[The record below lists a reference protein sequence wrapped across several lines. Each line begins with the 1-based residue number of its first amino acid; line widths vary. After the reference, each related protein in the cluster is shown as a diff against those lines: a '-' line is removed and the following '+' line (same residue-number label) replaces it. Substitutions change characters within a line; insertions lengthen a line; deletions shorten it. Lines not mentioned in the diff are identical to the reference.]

1 MMSSVL
7 RRTPAIQFTVAAL
20 LCLLV
25 GTCQRAPSTLEQILA
40 LGQLRVVTRN
50 SPTAYYI
57 GANGPEG
64 PEYDL
69 VRQFAHE
76 LGVALYIYT
85 VPGFADIRS
94 QLASGRAHIAAAGL
108 TVNDA
113 WGAVL
118 FGPSY
123 QQVRQHLIYRQGRPK
138 PRSLLEIN
146 GSRLEISAGSPQAE
160 TLRMVRERLPTLS
173 WVERRRGDSVELL
186 GDVADGTID
195 YTIVDSTEF
204 SLGRNFH
211 QQVRVGFDLMA
222 GESIAWAMNA
232 RDASLQQRVTEFF
245 RRMTGGGQLAAIL
258 DRYYGRS
265 DRFEY
270 VGARDFIRD
279 VQGLLPQYRKW
290 FEEAAVK
297 IGEDWRLIAAI
308 GYQESR
314 WDPAAVSP
322 TGVRGLMML
331 TEDTAEHLGIADRTD
346 PHQSILGGARYYAS
360 IRAKIPARIAEPD
373 RTWLALAAYNV
384 GFGHLEDAR
393 ILTQLHHR
401 NPDSWQDVR
410 AFLPL
415 LAQEFWYTQTARG
428 YARGWEPVRYV
439 DNIRSYLDIL
449 EWVAADSGPVTTT
462 AANEKGTR
470 GNSGAVN

>member
-1 MMSSVL
+1 MLSPLVQ
-7 RRTPAIQFTVAAL
+7 RTHAIQFTAVAL

-25 GTCQRAPSTLEQILA
+25 GTCQRVPTTLEQILT

-85 VPGFADIRS
+85 VPAFADIRS
-94 QLASGRAHIAAAGL
+94 QLASGRAHVAAAGL
-108 TVNDA
+108 TINNA
-113 WGAVL
+113 WGDAVL

-160 TLRMVRERLPTLS
+160 TLRVVRERLPTLS
-173 WVERRRGDSVELL
+173 WVERRRGDAVELL

-204 SLGRNFH
+204 ALGRNFH

-222 GESIAWAMNA
+222 GESIAWALNA

-245 RRMTGGGQLAAIL
+245 RRMMGGGQLAAIL

-265 DRFEY
+265 NRFEY

-290 FEEAAVK
+290 FEEAAV
-297 IGEDWRLIAAI
+297 
-308 GYQESR
+308 
-314 WDPAAVSP
+314 
-322 TGVRGLMML
+322 
-331 TEDTAEHLGIADRTD
+331 
-346 PHQSILGGARYYAS
+346 
-360 IRAKIPARIAEPD
+360 
-373 RTWLALAAYNV
+373 
-384 GFGHLEDAR
+384 
-393 ILTQLHHR
+393 
-401 NPDSWQDVR
+401 
-410 AFLPL
+410 
-415 LAQEFWYTQTARG
+415 
-428 YARGWEPVRYV
+428 
-439 DNIRSYLDIL
+439 
-449 EWVAADSGPVTTT
+449 
-462 AANEKGTR
+462 
-470 GNSGAVN
+470 

>member
-1 MMSSVL
+1 MSNSVL
-7 RRTPAIQFTVAAL
+7 QRTPATQFAAAAL

-25 GTCQRAPSTLEQILA
+25 GTCQRVPSTLEQIQT
-40 LGQLRVVTRN
+40 LGELRVITRN
-50 SPTAYYI
+50 SPTAYYS

-69 VRQFAHE
+69 VRQFAHD
-76 LGVALYIYT
+76 LGVSLLIYP
-85 VPGFADIRS
+85 VPAFADIRA
-94 QLASGRAHIAAAGL
+94 QLANGRAHIAAAGL
-108 TVNDA
+108 TINDA
-113 WGAVL
+113 WGDSVI
-118 FGPSY
+118 FGPPY

-138 PRSLLEIN
+138 PRSLKEIN
-146 GSRLEISAGSPQAE
+146 GSRLEITAGSPQAD
-160 TLRMVRERLPTLS
+160 TLRLVRERLPTLV

-186 GDVADGTID
+186 GDVARNAID
-195 YTIVDSTEF
+195 YTLVDSTEF
-204 SLGRNFH
+204 ALGRNFH

-222 GESIAWAMNA
+222 GESIAWAMNS
-232 RDASLQQRVTEFF
+232 RDESLQQRVNAFF
-245 RRMTGGGQLAAIL
+245 QRVTAGGQLAAIL

-265 DRFEY
+265 DRFDY
-270 VGARDFIRD
+270 VGARGFIRD
-279 VQGLLPQYRKW
+279 VQALLPQYRKW
-290 FEEAAVK
+290 FEEAAGK
-297 IGEDWRLIAAI
+297 IGEDWRLIAAM

-314 WDPAAVSP
+314 WDPNAVSP

-331 TEDTAEHLGIADRTD
+331 TADTAAHLGIADRTD
-346 PHQSILGGARYYAS
+346 PHQSIVGGARYYQA
-360 IRAKIPARIAEPD
+360 IRARIPARIAEPD

-384 GFGHLEDAR
+384 GYGHLEDAR
-393 ILTQLHHR
+393 ILTQMHRR

-449 EWVAADSGPVTTT
+449 EWVAADSGPKA
-462 AANEKGTR
+462 AANDSTA
-470 GNSGAVN
+470 SAGAAN

>member
-1 MMSSVL
+1 MSNFVL
-7 RRTPAIQFTVAAL
+7 QRTSAIQFAGAAL
-20 LCLLV
+20 LCLLL
-25 GTCQRAPSTLEQILA
+25 GTCQRVPSTLEQILA
-40 LGQLRVVTRN
+40 VGQLRVVTRN

-85 VPGFADIRS
+85 VPAFADIRS
-94 QLASGRAHIAAAGL
+94 QLASGRAHLAAAGL
-108 TVNDA
+108 TINDA
-113 WGAVL
+113 WGDSVL
-118 FGPSY
+118 FGPPY
-123 QQVRQHLIYRQGRPK
+123 QQVRQHLIYKQGRPK
-138 PRSLLEIN
+138 PRSLREIN
-146 GSRLEISAGSPQAE
+146 GSRLEITAGSPQAE

-186 GDVADGTID
+186 GDVADRSID

-211 QQVRVGFDLMA
+211 QEVRVGFDLMA

-232 RDASLQQRVTEFF
+232 RDESLQRRVDAFF
-245 RRMTGGGQLAAIL
+245 RHMTRGGQLAAIL

-265 DRFEY
+265 NRFDY
-270 VGARDFIRD
+270 VGAREFIRD
-279 VQGLLPQYRKW
+279 VQALLPTYRKW

-314 WDPAAVSP
+314 WDPTAVSP

-331 TEDTAEHLGIADRTD
+331 TEDTAEHLGVPDRTD
-346 PHQSILGGARYYAS
+346 PYQSIIGGARYYAS
-360 IRAKIPARIAEPD
+360 IRARIPARIAEPD

-384 GFGHLEDAR
+384 GYGHLEDAR

-449 EWVAADSGPVTTT
+449 EWVAADSGPTT
-462 AANEKGTR
+462 AANQKPAQSP
-470 GNSGAVN
+470 SGAVN

>member
-1 MMSSVL
+1 M
-7 RRTPAIQFTVAAL
+7 PAIQFAAAAL

-25 GTCQRAPSTLEQILA
+25 GTCQRVPSTLEQIQT
-40 LGQLRVVTRN
+40 LGQLRVVSRN
-50 SPTAYYI
+50 SPTAYYN

-76 LGVALYIYT
+76 LGVSLFIYT
-85 VPGFADIRS
+85 VPAFADIRA
-94 QLASGRAHIAAAGL
+94 QLASGRAHLAAAGL
-108 TVNDA
+108 TINNA
-113 WGAVL
+113 WGDSVL
-118 FGPSY
+118 FGPAY
-123 QQVRQHLIYRQGRPK
+123 QQVRQHLIYKQGRPK
-138 PRSLLEIN
+138 PRSLKEIN
-146 GSRLEISAGSPQAE
+146 GSRLEITAGSSQAE
-160 TLRMVRERLPTLS
+160 TLRLVRERMPTLA

-186 GDVADGTID
+186 GDVAGNTID

-204 SLGRNFH
+204 ALGRNFH

-222 GESIAWAMNA
+222 GESIAWAMNS
-232 RDASLQQRVTEFF
+232 RDDSLQQRVNAFF
-245 RRMTGGGQLAAIL
+245 ERMTGGGQLAAIL

-265 DRFEY
+265 DRFDY
-270 VGARDFIRD
+270 VGARGFIRD
-279 VQGLLPQYRKW
+279 VQALLPQYRKW
-290 FEEAAVK
+290 FEEAAGT
-297 IGEDWRLIAAI
+297 IGEDWRLIAAM

-314 WDPAAVSP
+314 WDPNAVSP

-331 TEDTAEHLGIADRTD
+331 TEDTAAHLGIADRTD
-346 PHQSILGGARYYAS
+346 PHQSILGGARYYQS
-360 IRAKIPARIAEPD
+360 IRTKIPARIAEPD

-393 ILTQLHHR
+393 ILTQMHRR

-415 LAQEFWYTQTARG
+415 LAQEFWYTQTERG

-449 EWVAADSGPVTTT
+449 EWVAADSGPKT
-462 AANEKGTR
+462 AANEGTALSR
-470 GNSGAVN
+470 AGATN